1 MVKMPV
7 KEGSGDVQEKERHLE
22 AEVDYRKE
30 LQRKRLQEMQ
40 GATRSVK
47 DAQRQAMKEASFPE
61 MFFG

>member
-7 KEGSGDVQEKERHLE
+7 KERPEDGQVKERHIE
-22 AEVDYRKE
+22 EDADNRKE
-30 LQRKRLQEMQ
+30 LQRRELQEKQ

-47 DAQRQAMKEASFPE
+47 DAQSRAMKEASFPE